1 MIWLMQ
7 LSVLQQNPF
16 RPRTP
21 RDFLHTS
28 MDVQNTSGYFF
39 YPLVATL
46 FFITLQ
52 TLSPNKI
59 HCSYPFEVSGY
70 SGDELSFFC
79 VVGTVLFRSVTNIK
93 IGNSGLTLL
102 ANTYSSTSTK
112 RWRLLP
118 PPISISCRYLIF
130 FFFHRAKLEVNQ
142 FHVSCD
148 IQLSLLSNHQLLN
161 LSLFRVRVFPF
172 RNSAGEMKR
181 W

>member
-1 MIWLMQ
+1 MQ

-21 RDFLHTS
+21 RDFLYTL
-28 MDVQNTSGYFF
+28 MDVQNTSGYCF

-59 HCSYPFEVSGY
+59 HCSCPFEVSGY

-79 VVGTVLFRSVTNIK
+79 VVGTVLFCSVTNIK

-130 FFFHRAKLEVNQ
+130 FFPPQGKARGQ
-142 FHVSCD
+142 SVSCVLWHP
-148 IQLSLLSNHQLLN
+148 IVPPLQSPVVKPLSLQGE
-161 LSLFRVRVFPF
+161 SLPF
-172 RNSAGEMKR
+172 
-181 W
+181 